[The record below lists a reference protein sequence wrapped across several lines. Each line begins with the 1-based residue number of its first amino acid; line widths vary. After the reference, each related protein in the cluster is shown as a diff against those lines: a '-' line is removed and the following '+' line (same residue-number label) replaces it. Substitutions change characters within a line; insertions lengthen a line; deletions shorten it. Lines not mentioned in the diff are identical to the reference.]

1 MGWNLSKKVSW
12 FSTAV
17 IGAPQGISE
26 EVDDPGPY
34 LFSVCTARKSFVSEG
49 ASSILWVLV
58 SRQDPSRINGKVGP
72 FTSGNYHSPSLLAPY
87 FLRTFLP
94 LDT

>member
-26 EVDDPGPY
+26 EVNDPGPY
-34 LFSVCTARKSFVSEG
+34 LFSVCTARKSFVFR
-49 ASSILWVLV
+49 A
-58 SRQDPSRINGKVGP
+58 
-72 FTSGNYHSPSLLAPY
+72 LLAYGIRSTGIIISPRDVPRHKHRRAY
-87 FLRTFLP
+87 
-94 LDT
+94 